1 MRPGDTE
8 SHRHCPQPARTR
20 RCSRTRRAVPP
31 PASLAGCTPVDSRPR
46 HPPSRRASAATHE
59 ILDSFRSRGTETVQ
73 DLLAATNRTAPSAS
87 GDPPSASGDPPT
99 TSDGHLPASRH
110 PPPAGTR
117 RHGIRPGRHRDVRDQ
132 RPATGDQRPATSDQ
146 RPATSDQRPATGD
159 RRPATGDRR
168 PTTSDQRP
176 ATSDQRPTT
185 NDQRPT
191 TNDQVPTGRKR
202 HPAPQR
208 PLPAGVATSATSD
221 LVPRKRKCRWPAPRG
236 WGCRPAVGVVQWCL
250 VRWFCDVARVSCSST
265 GRPGR
270 WPAAPTGRRRPGRPT
285 PAPSARRRSA
295 ACPATRQ
302 PASSP

>member
-8 SHRHCPQPARTR
+8 SHRHPPQPARTR

-31 PASLAGCTPVDSRPR
+31 PGSLAGCTPVDSRPR

-87 GDPPSASGDPPT
+87 GDPPT
-99 TSDGHLPASRH
+99 TSDGHAGIAASTPGRHPAPRHPPRPASR
-110 PPPAGTR
+110 
-117 RHGIRPGRHRDVRDQ
+117 RP
-132 RPATGDQRPATSDQ
+132 RPTTSD
-146 RPATSDQRPATGD
+146 RRPATGD
-159 RRPATGDRR
+159 RRPATSDQR

-176 ATSDQRPTT
+176 A
-185 NDQRPT
+185 

-221 LVPRKRKCRWPAPRG
+221 LVPRKRKCRWPAPR
-236 WGCRPAVGVVQWCL
+236 VGVPASGRCRAVLLSAL
-250 VRWFCDVARVSCSST
+250 VLRCVAGQLFQC
-265 GRPGR
+265 
-270 WPAAPTGRRRPGRPT
+270 W
-285 PAPSARRRSA
+285 
-295 ACPATRQ
+295 ATRSV
-302 PASSP
+302 ACCSHWA